1 MAISNHH
8 SLSLLGTQFSK
19 LSRKWDWL
27 KQMLELLVSDRNFPE
42 TGFYFGIF
50 YNIKYLALMQ
60 ETTLF
65 FACSFLVGA
74 KTFACSK
81 KITDLR
87 MGQY

>member
-1 MAISNHH
+1 MGLVETNV
-8 SLSLLGTQFSK
+8 GVVGEWQEFSGN
-19 LSRKWDWL
+19 R
-27 KQMLELLVSDRNFPE
+27 
-42 TGFYFGIF
+42 GFYFDIF